1 MTAEYVLELGNV
13 FHSGQ
18 VEPGTCLQ
26 KLVGSVRTGVIL
38 KDVSLEVHGGELTA
52 ILGSKGSGKRALL
65 EVISRRAQG
74 PTRGQIL
81 LNGVPMSMRLFQESC
96 GYVTQKC
103 DLLEGLSV
111 EASLMYA
118 ANISLGSKVSSYIKQ
133 TRVKQVLA
141 DLALTQLANHSVE
154 TLTKAEYRRLVI
166 GVQLVRD
173 PVVLLLDEPTWN
185 LDPLNTYFIISILSN
200 HAKKYNRI
208 VMITMEKP
216 RSDIFPFLDR
226 VTYLCLG
233 DVVYTGATRM
243 MLDYFRSIG
252 FPCPELENPLMYYLC
267 LSTVDRRSR
276 ERFIE
281 SNNQISTL
289 VEKFKLEGGP
299 YRKYAGPVVD
309 MENME
314 NHQKIPLTAY
324 GRPGFMTVLGNLV
337 IRSWSQLNL
346 FRWEGFKTLFLKLL
360 LMPSF
365 FFLLW
370 IFYYHGLHDPTKMF
384 QRTFVTR
391 NGLIF
396 NSLAGAY
403 FMAIITTS
411 STFVSARTRYYQE
424 AREGI
429 YSGPTFLLSQLISN
443 LPLSAFTTL
452 LSSFILFRGL
462 KTPLVCV
469 GGDIGSCQPVSNLSE
484 SSLANLERSD
494 SSLHYENSYYPDFVL
509 YWLAIWGC
517 YLFAE
522 QQTVGLMLIVK
533 SSYTAATASIYL
545 TILFLVLGSGTVRS
559 LSSLPELMY
568 HLTYIVQPR
577 YSGLVLNGLEFY
589 NKTSL
594 RYLPWKNETTGV
606 ETSCSTDFNT
616 LGCRYVNGTHLLVEK
631 YSYPGKSL
639 ETMLDVWTNTAI
651 TFAFPGTVVVI
662 NMILY
667 LVPLPAFIK
676 AKFRE

>member
-26 KLVGSVRTGVIL
+26 KIVGSVRTGVIL

-52 ILGSKGSGKRALL
+52 VLGSKGSGKRALL

-96 GYVTQKC
+96 GYVTQKT
-103 DLLEGLSV
+103 DLLQGLSV
-111 EASLMYA
+111 ESSLLYSA
-118 ANISLGSKVSSYIKQ
+118 HLTLGSKVSSFSKVS
-133 TRVKQVLA
+133 RVKQVLA

-166 GVQLVRD
+166 GMQLVRD
-173 PVVLLLDEPTWN
+173 PVVLLLDEPTWD

-233 DVVYTGATRM
+233 DVVYTGATRL

-281 SNNQISTL
+281 SNNQISAL

-299 YRKYAGPVVD
+299 YRKYAGPTVD
-309 MENME
+309 LENME
-314 NHQKIPLTAY
+314 NHQKIPLSAY
-324 GRPGFMTVLGNLV
+324 GRPGFITVFGQMIL
-337 IRSWSQLNL
+337 RSWSQMNF
-346 FRWEGFKTLFLKLL
+346 FRWEGFKNLYLKLL

-370 IFYYHGLHDPTKMF
+370 IFYYKSFAEPELL
-384 QRTFVTR
+384 QRLFVTR
-391 NGLIF
+391 SGLVF
-396 NSLAGAY
+396 CSLAGAY
-403 FMAIITTS
+403 FMAIIATS
-411 STFVSARTRYYQE
+411 STFGSVRTRYYQE

-429 YSGPTFLLSQLISN
+429 CSGPTFLMSHLVSHI
-443 LPLSAFTTL
+443 PLSAFTTL
-452 LSSFILFRGL
+452 FAAFIAFRGL
-462 KTPLVCV
+462 RTELVCR
-469 GGDIGSCQPVSNLSE
+469 GGPAGECNPVSKYSPSQLATLLST
-484 SSLANLERSD
+484 SSD
-494 SSLHYENSYYPDFVL
+494 IHYENSYYPDFLL
-509 YWLAIWGC
+509 YWLALWAC

-522 QQTVGLMLIVK
+522 QQTISIMLVVK

-545 TILFLVLGSGTVRS
+545 TILYLCLGSGTVRS

-568 HLTYIVQPR
+568 HLTYIVQTR
-577 YSGLVLNGLEFY
+577 YSGLILNSLEFY

-594 RYLPWKNETTGV
+594 QYLPWRNETSGV
-606 ETSCSTDFNT
+606 LTQCSTDFNT
-616 LGCRYVNGTHLLVEK
+616 LGCRYVNGTHLLLEK

-639 ETMLDVWTNTAI
+639 EEMVDLWTNTAI
-651 TFAFPGTVVVI
+651 NLAFPGVVLVI